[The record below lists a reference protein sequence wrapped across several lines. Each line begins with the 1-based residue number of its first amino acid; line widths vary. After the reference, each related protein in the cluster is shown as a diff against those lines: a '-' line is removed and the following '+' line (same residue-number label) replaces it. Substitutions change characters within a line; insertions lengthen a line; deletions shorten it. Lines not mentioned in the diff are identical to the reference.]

1 MPKIAA
7 GLLMYRKKKNELE
20 FFLVHPGGPFYAKKN
35 EGVWSIPKGEPD
47 TDEEILLLTAQREFL
62 EETGIKPVG
71 PFQELGTIKQKSGKV
86 VHAWSFRGD
95 WNPADGIVSNVFKIE
110 WPPNSKKFIDIP
122 EVDRAAWMNLE
133 EACKMI
139 HPQQVPFLTRAQEIF
154 QTK

>member
-1 MPKIAA
+1 M
-7 GLLMYRKKKNELE
+7 E